1 MRSLWCSHTLHLV
14 DLSQLYSNPFLQIK
28 KFKEKLN
35 PLDFGAD
42 SGDFAEKSNPPAA
55 DNISP
60 KRQNVYGETE
70 VRRIRQKQK
79 KLSDIEIQT
88 ICKRYQSGDS
98 VYKLAIDFDCHRS
111 TISAVLK
118 RNGIEVTHLAS
129 KKPELVKKVIKLYS
143 EMKTPKEVGTIVGIN
158 EGTVRNI
165 LHDNNV
171 YIRKSWEYP
180 KN

>member
-1 MRSLWCSHTLHLV
+1 MV
-14 DLSQLYSNPFLQIK
+14 DLSQLYSNHFLQIK

-35 PLDFGAD
+35 PLDFGD
-42 SGDFAEKSNPPAA
+42 NSGDSSKKPNPPIG

-70 VRRIRQKQK
+70 VCHIRQKQK
-79 KLSDIEIQT
+79 NLSDIEIQT

-98 VYKLAIDFDCHRS
+98 VYKLAKDFDCHRS

-118 RNGIEVTHLAS
+118 RNGIEVTHQAS
-129 KKPELVKKVIKLYS
+129 KKPELVKKVIELYS
-143 EMKTPKEVGTIVGIN
+143 EMKTPREVGAIAGIN
-158 EGTVRNI
+158 EGTVRQILKENNI
-165 LHDNNV
+165 

-180 KN
+180 KNR